1 MLTGQASARDARF
14 GWAAFLAI
22 SAANLALVWWYR
34 HPPTLDGPVHLYISA
49 VLTGYDAPEA
59 AAFRH
64 YFELNPRLNP
74 NLLIYGL
81 LYGLGQFLPLA
92 VAEKVLISGY
102 VVGLPLAVRYAAKPL
117 TAAPWLAALLA
128 MPLAL
133 SLTLHLGFYNYSY
146 GLLMVPLALGAY
158 LRADTAPSL
167 GRLLWLGLAGLLVLA
182 AHIFAAMALLLMVA
196 VLALWRAWRQIAGG
210 AGPWPTVR
218 RRLLAPAVAL
228 APTALLVLTFI
239 VTNEAP
245 PSPLAD
251 RSDLLYRL
259 VLFTLPGF
267 LWLYSKSDV
276 GLAALLQVLVLL
288 ALFHALRSAKPTP
301 EQPREHGFLVVFL
314 VFAVLFFAIPGK
326 AGGGGWMLHRLQPY
340 LYLAL
345 VLWLAGLAM
354 RPGFRRGLGLAL
366 TALAITTA
374 AYRLP
379 QYGEID
385 RYRRQFETVL
395 APLQRGDTVSSAIV
409 GPLVDADGAATPAW
423 RADPLPHLAAYPA
436 AARGAVFLGL
446 YQAHMAVFPIRYR
459 AARDPFQYRVPAVP
473 GVDPNAPRLVDLDA
487 YNQEPDRRLDYLL
500 VVGEAATSRVVAI
513 DRFRRQLAR
522 DYRLV
527 REVTRPGP
535 LHLYRHKDHSARD

>member
-1 MLTGQASARDARF
+1 
-14 GWAAFLAI
+14 
-22 SAANLALVWWYR
+22 
-34 HPPTLDGPVHLYISA
+34 LDGPVHLYISA

-64 YFELNPRLNP
+64 YFELNQHLNP

-81 LYGLGQFLPLA
+81 FYGLAQFLPLP
-92 VAEKVLISGY
+92 VAEKVLVSGY
-102 VVGLPLAVRYAAKPL
+102 VVGLPLTVRYAARAL
-117 TAAPWLAALLA
+117 TAELWLAALLA

-146 GLLMVPLALGAY
+146 GLLIVPLALGAY
-158 LRADTAPSL
+158 LRADAAPAF
-167 GRLLWLGLAGLLVLA
+167 GRHLWLGLAGLLVLA
-182 AHIFAAMALLLMVA
+182 AHIFAALALLAMVA
-196 VLALWRAWRQIAGG
+196 VLGLWRAWRQVAGG
-210 AGPWPTVR
+210 AGLWPAVR
-218 RRLLAPAVAL
+218 GRLLPPAAAL
-228 APTALLVLTFI
+228 APTALLVLAFI

-251 RSDLLYRL
+251 RSDLAYRL
-259 VLFTLPGF
+259 VLFALPGF
-267 LWLYSKSDV
+267 LWLYSTLDV
-276 GLAALLQVLVLL
+276 SLSALLLALVLL
-288 ALFHALRSAKPTP
+288 ALAHALRSAAPAP
-301 EQPREHGFLVVFL
+301 EAPREHGFLVVFL
-314 VFAVLFFAIPGK
+314 VFTLLFLAIPGK

-345 VLWLAGLAM
+345 VLWLSGLTMA
-354 RPGFRRGLGLAL
+354 PGFRRGLGLAL
-366 TALAITTA
+366 AALALATA

-385 RYRRQFETVL
+385 SYRQQFETVL

-409 GPLVDADGAATPAW
+409 GPLVGADGAATPAW

-436 AARGAVFLGL
+436 AARGVVFLGL

-459 AARDPFQYRVPAVP
+459 AARDPFRYRFPAVP
-473 GVDPNAPRLVDLDA
+473 GVDPNAPRLIDLDA
-487 YNQEPDRRLDYLL
+487 YNQGPDRRIDYFL

-513 DRFRRQLAR
+513 DAFRRQLAR

-527 REVTRPGP
+527 REVARPGP
-535 LHLYRHKDHSARD
+535 LRLYRHKDHTADD